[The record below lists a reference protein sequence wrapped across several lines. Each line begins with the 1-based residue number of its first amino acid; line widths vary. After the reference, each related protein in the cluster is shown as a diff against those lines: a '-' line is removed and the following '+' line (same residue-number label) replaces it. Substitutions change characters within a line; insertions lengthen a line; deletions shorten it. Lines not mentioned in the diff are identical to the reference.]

1 METKICSR
9 CKRELPV
16 SQYYSRGNGKLRS
29 ECKECHKGYVKSKY
43 QERKGA
49 IGEVKASIGCA
60 KCGDIRSYV
69 LDFHHRNGEEKVE
82 TINHMIKSASAQTLQ
97 KELEKCDVL
106 CANCHREFHY
116 LNLRNQIDYEEYL
129 CLDSPVGRAQD

>member
-29 ECKECHKGYVKSKY
+29 ECKECHKGYVKNKY
-43 QERKGA
+43 QERKGV

-60 KCGDIRSYV
+60 KCGDTRSYV
-69 LDFHHRNGEEKVE
+69 LDFHHRDPS
-82 TINHMIKSASAQTLQ
+82 IKDANIARMTSNKNKLEDIQ
-97 KELEKCDVL
+97 KEIDKCVVL
-106 CANCHREFHY
+106 CSNCHREFHH
-116 LNLRNQIDYEEYL
+116 LEFTQGLTIDEYL
-129 CLDSPVGRAQD
+129 I

>member
-29 ECKECHKGYVKSKY
+29 ECKECHKGYVKNKY

-60 KCGDIRSYV
+60 KCDDTRSYV
-69 LDFHHRNGEEKVE
+69 LDFHHKDPS
-82 TINHMIKSASAQTLQ
+82 IKDANIARMTSNKNKLEDIQ
-97 KELEKCDVL
+97 KEIDKCVVL
-106 CANCHREFHY
+106 CSNCHREFHH
-116 LNLRNQIDYEEYL
+116 LEFTQGLTIDEYL
-129 CLDSPVGRAQD
+129 I

>member
-69 LDFHHRNGEEKVE
+69 LDFHHRDPS
-82 TINHMIKSASAQTLQ
+82 IKDANIARMTSNKNKLEDIQ
-97 KELEKCDVL
+97 KEIDKCVVL
-106 CANCHREFHY
+106 CSNCHREFHHLEFTQGLTIDDY
-116 LNLRNQIDYEEYL
+116 LI
-129 CLDSPVGRAQD
+129 